1 MEANALDERLQQL
14 AARLDRL
21 ESAEAIKRL
30 HARYLRA
37 LADRQWDAMLDFFT
51 EDATTDITW
60 HGVTRGREAL
70 KREFDQLSRL
80 VLSHDGYIL
89 SSPEIE
95 VDGDGDAATGRWTW
109 HRLVCE
115 FPTPTGMMRAWG
127 PWMEG
132 RYRCRYV
139 RVGGEWKIHDLWFR
153 SVLPDPDPPAEEVR
167 KLLAARA
174 AAGQGGAA

>member
-1 MEANALDERLQQL
+1 MESTALEQRLQAL

-21 ESAEAIKRL
+21 EAAEAIKQL

-37 LADRQWDAMLDFFT
+37 LADRQWDRLPDFFT

-60 HGVTRGREAL
+60 HGPTRGREAL
-70 KREFDQLSRL
+70 QREFEHLSRL

-89 SSPEIE
+89 SSPVIE
-95 VDGDGDAATGRWTW
+95 VDGDRATGRWTW

-115 FPTPTGMMRAWG
+115 FQTPTGMMRAWG

-132 RYRCRYV
+132 RYRCQYV
-139 RVGGEWKIHDLWFR
+139 RQDGQWKIHDLWFR
-153 SVLPDPDPPAEEVR
+153 AVLPDADPAPEEVR
-167 KLLAARA
+167 KLVAARA
-174 AAGQGGAA
+174 AGAAGAGA